1 MMFVFAALG
10 SQAENGEKA
19 WPIHLMHV
27 TEAVLLVVAVVC
39 FLIALFLNRLHVS
52 LKIVVVLVG
61 GVSAGI
67 GSVMPFE
74 LAPFFFGSKGE
85 VMMATIALNL
95 VYPVAIALFI
105 FLLMK
110 LTGVNADDFP

>member
-10 SQAENGEKA
+10 SQAENGEKV

-27 TEAVLLVVAVVC
+27 TEGALLCVAAVC
-39 FLIALFLNRLHVS
+39 FLIALFFDRLRVS
-52 LKIVVVLVG
+52 LKVVVVLVG

-85 VMMATIALNL
+85 IMMATIALIL

-105 FLLMK
+105 FVLVK
-110 LTGVNADDFP
+110 LTGVTSDDFP